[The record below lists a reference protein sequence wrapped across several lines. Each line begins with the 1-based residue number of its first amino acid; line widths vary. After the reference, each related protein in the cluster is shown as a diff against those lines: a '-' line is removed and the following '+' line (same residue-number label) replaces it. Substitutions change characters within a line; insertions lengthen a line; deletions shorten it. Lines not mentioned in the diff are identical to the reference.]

1 MHSSSLFSLLSLF
14 FFTSFPS
21 QSSSVL
27 SSLSF
32 SEFVLSHITARCHR
46 EHSLFFT
53 LLFIFLFRTF
63 IFSLFF
69 CLSHLF
75 FLCC

>member
-1 MHSSSLFSLLSLF
+1 MYSSSLFSLLSLSLF
-14 FFTSFPS
+14 ISFLS

-32 SEFVLSHITARCHR
+32 SESVLGYVTARCYR
-46 EHSLFFT
+46 KHSLFFT
-53 LLFIFLFRTF
+53 LLFIFLFRTLT
-63 IFSLFF
+63 FSFFF

>member
-1 MHSSSLFSLLSLF
+1 MHSSSLFSLLSLSF
-14 FFTSFPS
+14 FISFLL

-27 SSLSF
+27 SSLSSLRF
-32 SEFVLSHITARCHR
+32 MLSHMTVRCYR

-53 LLFIFLFRTF
+53 LLFIFLFKTLT
-63 IFSLFF
+63 FSLFF
-69 CLSHLF
+69 CLSHLS